1 MDLKLCS
8 FCGYF
13 TVNFKGVVGFEVTWR
28 HLTQDGEHVQ
38 EVVQRHVPLA
48 VLREDLSDPL
58 AKWIVLH
65 SRTECVVLDANVI
78 Y

>member
-1 MDLKLCS
+1 MDLKFCS

-13 TVNFKGVVGFEVTWR
+13 TVNFKSVVGFEVTWR

-38 EVVQRHVPLA
+38 EVVQRHVPLS
-48 VLREDLSDPL
+48 VLREDLGDPL

-65 SRTECVVLDANVI
+65 SRMELVF
-78 Y
+78 